1 MMRRGGDEG
10 GINAPHHRRRRR
22 RHFPVPV
29 PPRER
34 RRRYSRGLQCVGR
47 LAAATPNGA
56 RGTTAG
62 SSTAGA

>member
-29 PPRER
+29 PPRVR
-34 RRRYSRGLQCVGR
+34 RRRYSRGLQYVGS
-47 LAAATPNGA
+47 LAVVTPGGA

-62 SSTAGA
+62 SGTAGA